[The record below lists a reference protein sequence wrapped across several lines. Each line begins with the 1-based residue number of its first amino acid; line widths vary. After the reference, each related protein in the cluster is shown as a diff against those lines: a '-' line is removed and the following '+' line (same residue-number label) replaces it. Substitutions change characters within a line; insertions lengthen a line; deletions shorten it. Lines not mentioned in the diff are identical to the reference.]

1 VKVREIMTKDLTAVE
16 RDVPVREL
24 IFILENAEM
33 PNMPVVDEDG
43 KLIGFISEKDLIRAA
58 LPGYFEML
66 HSASFIPDMNQLAR
80 KLAQIADNPIE
91 KYMHRDVLYVTE
103 EDDDLRAADLI
114 IRKGVKNLP
123 VVDAQGRLIGRVRR
137 IDLLRHL
144 SGDDDPLA

>member
-16 RDVPVREL
+16 RDIPVREL

-33 PNMPVVDEDG
+33 PNMAVVDEDG

-80 KLAQIADNPIE
+80 KLTQIADDPIE
-91 KYMHRDVLYVTE
+91 KYMRREVHYVG
-103 EDDDLRAADLI
+103 EDEDDLRAADLV

-123 VVDAQGRLIGRVRR
+123 VVDTEGRLVGRVRR
-137 IDLLRHL
+137 IDLLRHFL
-144 SGDDDPLA
+144 

>member
-1 VKVREIMTKDLTAVE
+1 MKVREIMTRDLTAVE

-24 IFILENAEM
+24 IFVLDNAEM
-33 PNMPVVDEDG
+33 PNVPVVDDEG
-43 KLIGFISEKDLIRAA
+43 VLIGFISEKDLIRAA

-80 KLAQIADNPIE
+80 KLAEIADEPLA
-91 KYMHRDVLYVTE
+91 KYMRTEVLSVTE

-123 VVDAQGRLIGRVRR
+123 VVDGEGRLVGRVRR
-137 IDLLRHL
+137 IDLLRHFL
-144 SGDDDPLA
+144 